1 MRSSWIIYLGL
12 KSNDKCPYKRHPVEN
27 TGRGEVHVK
36 SEAGIGVILPH
47 AKEHMG
53 LPELK
58 EVKKDSSCS
67 LWKEHGS
74 EKP

>member
-1 MRSSWIIYLGL
+1 M
-12 KSNDKCPYKRHPVEN
+12 EN

-47 AKEHMG
+47 AKEHTG